1 MLKRMEL
8 MTWKELADAV
18 KTTKTVVVP
27 IGAIE
32 MQGPHLPLAADSMAA
47 EHVAALAAEKAGA
60 VLAPLITVGTSEWHK
75 NFPGMIG
82 LSKESLMDY
91 LRQYCRC
98 LVRNGFTH
106 IFFVSPHTFN
116 DEPIGTVG
124 LELRDEGIM
133 VGSVNLWHVS
143 NEVMAARKIDIKE
156 GKFTHAGEIMTSVI
170 MAIAP
175 ETVKMDEAVAESPA
189 VPIPGAPFAGLQDQV
204 QGHQFLGISIVERG
218 NQIGLPGQPDDR
230 HSRKGQGDHRGLGG
244 RHGGVLEGILR
255 LLRSRF

>member
-47 EHVAALAAEKAGA
+47 EYVAVKVAEKTGA

-116 DEPIGTVG
+116 DEPIGTIG
-124 LELRDEGIM
+124 LELRDEGIL
-133 VGSVNLWHVS
+133 VGLVNLWHVS
-143 NEVMAARKIDIKE
+143 AEVMASRKVDIKE

-175 ETVKMDEAVAESPA
+175 ETVKMDKAVAEKPS
-189 VPIPGAPFAGLQDQV
+189 VPIAGAPFAGLHKLKINDV
-204 QGHQFLGISIVERG
+204 SFSVFRSSNEETKSGALGDPMAATPEKGKAIIEGWVDATVAFLNKFSGC
-218 NQIGLPGQPDDR
+218 
-230 HSRKGQGDHRGLGG
+230 
-244 RHGGVLEGILR
+244 
-255 LLRSRF
+255 